1 MQKLNKSTK
10 PLQTQQ
16 RLTLLGLSMSVP
28 ENAPTTEQKSTN
40 HSTYNT
46 NVDLNGSIDL
56 NSVDSNVDT
65 EVTDQTSTSKKNTG
79 HNKGFIT
86 EKNFSYLLIAFLVII
101 SFIQIRQISALQQDN
116 VWLVQQI
123 ANIQNSDEPEQKFA
137 IMSFNDTVKSWRA
150 VDPSGKAISK
160 IMDTTIQSYNAKG
173 ITILDSTA
181 VIGGKGNLEFIDV
194 SPERYMKEQTSDQK

>member
-1 MQKLNKSTK
+1 
-10 PLQTQQ
+10 
-16 RLTLLGLSMSVP
+16 MSVP